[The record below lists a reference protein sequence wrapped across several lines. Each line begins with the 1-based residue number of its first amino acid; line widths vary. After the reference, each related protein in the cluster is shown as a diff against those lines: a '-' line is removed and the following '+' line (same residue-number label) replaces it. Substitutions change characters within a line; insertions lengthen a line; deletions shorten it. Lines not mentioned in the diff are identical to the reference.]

1 MPHVSPLTTSS
12 ERASTVPDVVRKT
25 ADERRDEILDV
36 AFLAFGTHGFEG
48 TSTED
53 IARAAGVSQPYLFR
67 LFGTKKQLFL
77 AAIER
82 LHELTVAALET
93 GIAEMDADDECG
105 PFEAIGHAYKAAMAT
120 PGLLRMQMQAFAACA
135 DPDVRRVVQEGFGR
149 IVDRVHASTDA
160 SPEVLAGFVAKG
172 MLLNVLAAMDVLYTD
187 SGLAW
192 AERLKEGCLQS
203 PIT

>member
-1 MPHVSPLTTSS
+1 M
-12 ERASTVPDVVRKT
+12 RAMSIAATAARRAAPRSDATRKS

-36 AFLAFGTHGFEG
+36 AFLAFGTHGFDG
-48 TSTED
+48 TSTEG
-53 IARAAGVSQPYLFR
+53 IAKAAGVSQPYLFR

-77 AAIER
+77 AAVER
-82 LHELTVAALET
+82 LHEQTEAALEA
-93 GIAEMDADDECG
+93 GIAAMGEDDECG

-160 SPEVLAGFVAKG
+160 SPETLAGFVAKG
-172 MLLNVLAAMDVLYTD
+172 MLLNVLAAMDVLYEDT
-187 SGLAW
+187 GLPW
-192 AERLKEGCLQS
+192 AERLKEGCFES
-203 PIT
+203 PMS

>member
-1 MPHVSPLTTSS
+1 MSIAATPRRT
-12 ERASTVPDVVRKT
+12 ASTRPDGSRKS
-25 ADERRDEILDV
+25 AGERRDEILDV
-36 AFLAFGTHGFEG
+36 AFLAFGTKGYEG

-53 IARAAGVSQPYLFR
+53 IAREAGVSQPYLFR

-77 AAIER
+77 AAVER
-82 LHELTVAALET
+82 VHDLTAATVEL
-93 GIAEMDADDECG
+93 GIAEMDVNDECG

-120 PGLLRMQMQAFAACA
+120 PGLLRMQMQALAACA
-135 DPDVRRVVQEGFGR
+135 DPDVRRVVREGYGR
-149 IVDRVHASTDA
+149 IVERIQATTDA

-203 PIT
+203 PID

>member
-1 MPHVSPLTTSS
+1 VSIAATPSS
-12 ERASTVPDVVRKT
+12 TLPTKPDVVRKS
-25 ADERRDEILDV
+25 ADERRDDILAV
-36 AFLAFGTHGFEG
+36 AFLAFGTKGYEG

-53 IARAAGVSQPYLFR
+53 IARQAGVSQPYLFR

-77 AAIER
+77 AAVER
-82 LHELTVAALET
+82 VHDLTAATVEM
-93 GIAEMDADDECG
+93 GIAEMDDNADCG

-120 PGLLRMQMQAFAACA
+120 PGLLRMQMQALAACS
-135 DPDVRRVVQEGFGR
+135 DPDVRRVVQEGYGR
-149 IVDRVHASTDA
+149 IVDRIQAATGS

-187 SGLAW
+187 SGLPW

>member
-1 MPHVSPLTTSS
+1 MSIAPSS
-12 ERASTVPDVVRKT
+12 ARAASTRPDTTRKS

-36 AFLAFGTHGFEG
+36 AFLAFGTDGYEG

-77 AAIER
+77 AAVER
-82 LHELTVAALET
+82 VHELTGTALEA
-93 GIAEMDADDECG
+93 GIAEMDVNDECG
-105 PFEAIGHAYKAAMAT
+105 PFEAIGMAYKAAMET
-120 PGLLRMQMQAFAACA
+120 PGLLRMQMQALAACA
-135 DPDVRRVVQEGFGR
+135 DPDVRRVVQAGYGR
-149 IVDRVHASTDA
+149 LVDRIQAATDA

-187 SGLAW
+187 SGLPW

-203 PIT
+203 PIQ

>member
-1 MPHVSPLTTSS
+1 VTTAIPASPRS
-12 ERASTVPDVVRKT
+12 DIVRKS
-25 ADERRDEILDV
+25 AGERRDEILRA

-77 AAIER
+77 AAVVR
-82 LHELTVAALET
+82 LHELTGAALEA
-93 GIAEMDADDECG
+93 GIAEMDEDADCG

-120 PGLLRMQMQAFAACA
+120 PGLMRMQMQALAACA
-135 DPDVRRVVQEGFGR
+135 DPDVRRVVQEGYGSL
-149 IVDRVHASTDA
+149 VDRIQSATGAS
-160 SPEVLAGFVAKG
+160 SEVLAGFVAKG
-172 MLLNVLAAMDVLYTD
+172 MLLNVLAAMDVLYED
-187 SGLAW
+187 SGLPW

>member
-1 MPHVSPLTTSS
+1 MTTAAPATPDPS
-12 ERASTVPDVVRKT
+12 RPDVVRKS
-25 ADERRDEILDV
+25 ADERRDEILQA
-36 AFLAFGTHGFEG
+36 AFLAFGTHGFDG

-77 AAIER
+77 AAVVR
-82 LHELTVAALET
+82 LHELTGAALEA
-93 GIAEMDADDECG
+93 GIAEMDEDAECG

-120 PGLLRMQMQAFAACA
+120 PGLLRMQMQALAACA
-135 DPDVRRVVQEGFGR
+135 DPDVRRVVRDGYGR
-149 IVDRVHASTDA
+149 LVDRIQASTNA

-187 SGLAW
+187 SGLPW
-192 AERLKEGCLQS
+192 AEHLKEGCLQS